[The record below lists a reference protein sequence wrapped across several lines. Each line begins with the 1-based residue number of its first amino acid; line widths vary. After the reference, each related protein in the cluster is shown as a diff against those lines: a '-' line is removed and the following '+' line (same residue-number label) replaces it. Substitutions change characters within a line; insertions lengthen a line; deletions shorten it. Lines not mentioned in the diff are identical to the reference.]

1 MVPDSSQSH
10 VASLCAYI
18 RTTGVYR
25 SVASL
30 GPFDLEV
37 CDVGGAR
44 AVRKKLIHFDC
55 MKDLDYAI
63 YVADLNGYC
72 QYLQEALD
80 VNQMWESLQLFENLL
95 NLPELAGTTVFLFLN
110 KADLFETTILLE
122 PILDY
127 FPDYTGGADYWK
139 GTQYFANKFA
149 ALDRRP
155 GKQLH
160 CHVTDSLD
168 TPSFQKAWKLVEEKM
183 IHTTLNI

>member
-1 MVPDSSQSH
+1 MQNLPKIFVRENPQSYT
-10 VASLCAYI
+10 ASLYAHI
-18 RTTGVYR
+18 KTTGVYR
-25 SVASL
+25 SLASL

-37 CDVGGAR
+37 CDVGGSR
-44 AVRKKLIHFDC
+44 AVRKKLVHFDC

-72 QYLQEALD
+72 QYLQEDLD
-80 VNQMWESLQLFENLL
+80 ANQMWESLQLFESLL
-95 NLPELAGTTVFLFLN
+95 NLPELAGTIVFLFLN
-110 KADLFETTILLE
+110 KADLFETTILRE

-127 FPDYTGGADYWK
+127 FSDYTGGADYWK

-155 GKQLH
+155 GKKLH

-168 TPSFQKAWKLVEEKM
+168 TPSFQKAWRL
-183 IHTTLNI
+183 